1 MCRKSLTVLD
11 ITKMKEKLLIVG
23 AGGFGRVT
31 LEHAIKDFDCSFV
44 DDGKSI
50 GEAINGVKVVGGVSD
65 LPFLFTEYKKL
76 VLSIGN
82 NNVRENIYKQAKDI
96 GYSFP
101 CIVDKSAYISPYASV
116 SDGCVILN
124 NVVIQN
130 GSKVGT
136 ATILNPGV
144 EVHHDSSVGDFCC
157 IYTNSVIRTYA
168 KVEDGVKIGSNV
180 TIKNESIVYNDID
193 DGETI

>member
-1 MCRKSLTVLD
+1 M
-11 ITKMKEKLLIVG
+11 
-23 AGGFGRVT
+23 
-31 LEHAIKDFDCSFV
+31 
-44 DDGKSI
+44 
-50 GEAINGVKVVGGVSD
+50 VGGVSD

-82 NNVRENIYKQAKDI
+82 NNVRENIYKQANDI

-101 CIVDKSAYISPYASV
+101 CIVGKSAYISPYASV
-116 SDGCVILN
+116 GDGFVILN

-130 GSKVGT
+130 GFKVGT
-136 ATILNPGV
+136 STILYPRI
-144 EVHHDSSVGDFCC
+144 EVYHDSSVDDFCC

-168 KVEDGVKIGSNV
+168 KVVDGVKIGSNV
-180 TIKNESIVYNDID
+180 TIKNESIVNNDID